1 MALNATIFHM
11 DPQFP
16 IGKFH
21 RPAAPLEAAARAAY
35 VDDIDRM
42 PATLRSLVAGMTDAR
57 LDTPYRP
64 GGWTVRQVVHH
75 VPESH
80 MNAYVRFKL
89 AVTEDT
95 PLIKTYE
102 EARWAELPDA
112 RSAPVGMSLDLLDAL
127 HRRWVTFLRALSEA
141 EFQKAYKHPELG
153 VVTLDTALALYS
165 WHGKHHTAHV
175 RLVADR
181 G

>member
-1 MALNATIFHM
+1 M

-21 RPAAPLEAAARAAY
+21 RPAAPLEPAARVAY
-35 VDDIDRM
+35 IDEIDRM
-42 PATLRSLVAGMTDAR
+42 PAALRALVSGMTEAQ
-57 LDTPYRP
+57 LNTPYRP

-89 AVTEDT
+89 ALTEDT
-95 PLIKTYE
+95 PLIKPYD
-102 EARWAELPDA
+102 EAGWSELPDA
-112 RSAPVGMSLDLLDAL
+112 TSAPVTMSLDLLDAL
-127 HRRWVTFLRALSEA
+127 HRRWVTLLCALTDA
-141 EFQKAYKHPELG
+141 QFRRAYKHPEMG
-153 VVTLDTALALYS
+153 VVTLDTALALYA

-175 RLVADR
+175 KQVAAQGSGLR
-181 G
+181 A

>member
-1 MALNATIFHM
+1 M
-11 DPQFP
+11 DLQFP

-21 RPAAPLEAAARAAY
+21 RPTTPIDAATRAAY
-35 VDDIDRM
+35 IDDIERM
-42 PATLRSLVAGMTDAR
+42 PAALRATVAGLSETQ

-75 VPESH
+75 VPDSH

-95 PLIKTYE
+95 PTIKPYKE
-102 EARWAELPDA
+102 DRWAELPDA
-112 RSAPVGMSLDLLDAL
+112 RAPIGPSLDLLDAV
-127 HRRWVTFLRALSEA
+127 HRRWVLLLRGLPA
-141 EFQKAYKHPELG
+141 EEFRKAYNHPDMG
-153 VVTLDTALALYS
+153 IVALDAALALYA

-175 RLVADR
+175 QLVAHPR
-181 G
+181 A

>member
-1 MALNATIFHM
+1 M

-21 RPAAPLEAAARAAY
+21 RPSAPLEAAVRVAY
-35 VDDIDRM
+35 IDEIERM
-42 PATLRSLVAGMTDAR
+42 PASLRTLVAGMHDAQ

-112 RSAPVGMSLDLLDAL
+112 TSAPIGMSLDLLDAL
-127 HRRWVTFLRALSEA
+127 HRRWVTFLRGLSELQ
-141 EFQKAYKHPELG
+141 FQRAYKHPDLG
-153 VVTLDTALALYS
+153 VVTLDTALALYA

-175 RLVADR
+175 KLVASR
-181 G
+181 

>member
-1 MALNATIFHM
+1 M
-11 DPQFP
+11 DRQFP

-21 RPAAPLEAAARAAY
+21 RPLVPLEAGARAAH
-35 VDDIDRM
+35 VDEIDRM
-42 PATLRSLVAGMTDAR
+42 PASLRSLVAGLTDAQ
-57 LDTPYRP
+57 LDTPYRA

-102 EARWAELPDA
+102 EALWAELPDA
-112 RSAPVGMSLDLLDAL
+112 RTAPIGMSLDLLDAL
-127 HRRWVTFLRALSEA
+127 HRRWVTFLRALPDA
-141 EFQKAYKHPELG
+141 AFQKAYKHPELG
-153 VVTLDTALALYS
+153 VVTLDTALALYA
-165 WHGKHHTAHV
+165 WHGKHHVAHV
-175 RLVADR
+175 RLVAGAR

>member
-1 MALNATIFHM
+1 M
-11 DPQFP
+11 DAQFP

-21 RPAAPLEAAARAAY
+21 RPAAPLDASARAAHI
-35 VDDIDRM
+35 DEIDRM
-42 PATLRSLVAGMTDAR
+42 PAALRSLVTGMTDAQ
-57 LDTPYRP
+57 LNTPYRP

-75 VPESH
+75 IPESH

-89 AVTEDT
+89 ALTEDT

-112 RSAPVGMSLDLLDAL
+112 TSAPVVVSLDLLDAL
-127 HRRWVTFLRALSEA
+127 HRRWVTVLRALTHA
-141 EFQKAYKHPELG
+141 QFQKAYKHPELG
-153 VVTLDTALALYS
+153 VVTLDNALALYA

-175 RLVADR
+175 RLVAEKVR
-181 G
+181 M